1 MAGQKPKNIQ
11 MKRPFLFVAATAWLS
26 LSLSAADSNPK
37 DEIKAAAKALGEK
50 PNYSWRSTMV
60 VPADSPFKPGPTE
73 GRTEKGGFT
82 SLSITFNDNNMRAVL
97 KGEKAAVTNPEGG
110 WDSLSEL
117 ENAEGPR

>member
-60 VPADSPFKPGPTE
+60 VPADSPFKPGTDRRPNGE
-73 GRTEKGGFT
+73 GRVYQPVHH
-82 SLSITFNDNNMRAVL
+82 LQ
-97 KGEKAAVTNPEGG
+97 
-110 WDSLSEL
+110 
-117 ENAEGPR
+117 